1 MSEID
6 ADVGY
11 KLIFCFGAELAACY
25 AVAVTFGGIA
35 LMWVGILCFL
45 GGCRIGLCKCRWGFG

>member
-1 MSEID
+1 MSEVN

-11 KLIFCFGAELAACY
+11 KLLVCFGAELAACY

-35 LMWVGILCFL
+35 LTWVEVLRCL
-45 GGCRIGLCKCRWGFG
+45 GGCRIGLCKCR